1 MDDSYTGKATVYVC
15 YNGGH
20 HREHFP
26 EESTIYL
33 ICRRSKRAAPD
44 LLGRAYLRKV
54 GNVADARGLGED
66 ALASFRGM
74 KVLSI

>member
-1 MDDSYTGKATVYVC
+1 MRAC
-15 YNGGH
+15 
-20 HREHFP
+20 
-26 EESTIYL
+26 L
-33 ICRRSKRAAPD
+33 SKE
-44 LLGRAYLRKV
+44 V